1 MAAESARQSPV
12 DEALVRRLA
21 ELANLEL
28 QPDELVAL
36 TSDLDSILAYVRIL
50 EEADVAGVPPLASVR
65 SARPAERADEPA
77 PSLPRDV
84 AFGQA
89 PRVDREDG
97 KFVVPAFVDEG

>member
-1 MAAESARQSPV
+1 MTVLV

-28 QPDELVAL
+28 EQQEVAAL
-36 TSDLDSILAYVRIL
+36 SADLDSILAYVRIL
-50 EEADVAGVPPLASVR
+50 EEADVSDVAPLASVR
-65 SARPAERADEPA
+65 SAQTAMRADEPA

-84 AFGQA
+84 AFSQA